1 MTSMRIG
8 VGAFIVSDGRVLL
21 GLRAHDRD
29 FYPGV
34 WDVFGGH
41 VEVGESKEAALRRE
55 LGEEL
60 GIAPTQFEWIGAFD
74 EPKPEKYGPGRY
86 DFYVVKAWDRDPSNA
101 SAEHDEIRWFT
112 LDELNDVELA
122 SDEYAGYLRRILL
135 DAGR

>member
-1 MTSMRIG
+1 MSSPSLMTSMRIG

-55 LGEEL
+55 LDEEL
-60 GIAPTQFEWIGAFD
+60 GIAP
-74 EPKPEKYGPGRY
+74 
-86 DFYVVKAWDRDPSNA
+86 A
-101 SAEHDEIRWFT
+101 SSC
-112 LDELNDVELA
+112 A
-122 SDEYAGYLRRILL
+122 SVWHRTRSTPAVH
-135 DAGR
+135 